1 VVGYGLHNSK
11 VSPDAV
17 LLARRPEGGKEWE
30 VFHVVTYD
38 VPPLRQARAMMTDR
52 TFINYEVHFK
62 AGRNP
67 NFSRWSA
74 VLDAKE
80 LPEGRWELSAWE
92 YNFTGNRIHPIS
104 GIFAWVK
111 SSADLR
117 IIRVSN
123 KEAPKVK

>member
-1 VVGYGLHNSK
+1 MGSLPCGDLRCAAFAPGPGHDDR
-11 VSPDAV
+11 PDIHQ
-17 LLARRPEGGKEWE
+17 LRG
-30 VFHVVTYD
+30 
-38 VPPLRQARAMMTDR
+38 PLQGR
-52 TFINYEVHFK
+52 
-62 AGRNP
+62 RNP